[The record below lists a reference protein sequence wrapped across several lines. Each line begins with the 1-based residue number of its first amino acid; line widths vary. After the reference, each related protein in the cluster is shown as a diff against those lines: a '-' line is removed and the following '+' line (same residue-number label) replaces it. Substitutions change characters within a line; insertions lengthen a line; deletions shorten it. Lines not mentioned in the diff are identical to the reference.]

1 MKPEQKL
8 QWLSYLPNIIT
19 IGRIIALVPLVW
31 FMLKKDYQTALIIT
45 FFAGLSD
52 GLDGFLAKRFGWQ
65 GWWGGILDPLADKA
79 MMMLCYLVLAWQ
91 SIIPIWLFVMVVARD
106 VIIVLGTTYYHFKIG
121 RIKQAQPTFWSK
133 CNTVLQILLI
143 LFLLLDLADWWHLP
157 FPMSWMFYAVGF
169 TTLSSGI
176 QYILMGR
183 RMARQEQA
191 DVN

>member
-19 IGRIIALVPLVW
+19 IGRIIALGPLVYYMW
-31 FMLKKDYQTALIIT
+31 QKDYQTALIIT

-65 GWWGGILDPLADKA
+65 GWLGGVLDPLADKA

-91 SIIPIWLFVMVVARD
+91 SIIPLWLFVLVVMRD
-106 VIIVLGTTYYHFKIG
+106 VVIVLGTSYYHFKIG
-121 RIKQAQPTFWSK
+121 KIKQAKPTFWSK
-133 CNTVLQILLI
+133 FNTVLQILLI

-157 FPMSWMFYAVGF
+157 FSMSWLFYAVGF
-169 TTLSSGI
+169 TTISSGI
-176 QYILMGR
+176 QYVLMGR
-183 RMARQEQA
+183 RMARMEQSH
-191 DVN
+191 VN